1 MKFTLNL
8 IVYQVINSTLGAL
21 TLILFLSSPLL
32 ANNVPQ
38 QITNGLYR
46 SSSQDFFEQGKR
58 QFDKEIE
65 ILIQQLLREPESLL
79 NISDEVQIKDEK
91 LENLDVLSDNLIDN
105 SNQRKSYV
113 ERNDGNFSVQIRRYL
128 GF

>member
-1 MKFTLNL
+1 MKSSLNHL
-8 IVYQVINSTLGAL
+8 VSQVINTTLGAL
-21 TLILFLSSPLL
+21 TLMLFFSSPLL

-65 ILIQQLLREPESLL
+65 ILIQQLLIEPESLL
-79 NISDEVQIKDEK
+79 NISDEVQIKEQK
-91 LENLDVLSDNLIDN
+91 LENLDVLSDNLINN
-105 SNQRKSYV
+105 SNRRKSYV
-113 ERNDGNFSVQIRRYL
+113 ERNDGNFSLQIRRYL

>member
-1 MKFTLNL
+1 MKFPLYL
-8 IVYQVINSTLGAL
+8 SVYQAINTTLSAL
-21 TLILFLSSPLL
+21 TVVLFLSSPIL

-79 NISDEVQIKDEK
+79 NISDEVQIKNEK
-91 LENLDVLSDNLIDN
+91 LENFDVLSDNLIDN

-113 ERNDGNFSVQIRRYL
+113 ERNDGNFSLQRRIYM

>member
-1 MKFTLNL
+1 MKLTLNL

-65 ILIQQLLREPESLL
+65 ILIQQLLIEPESLL

-105 SNQRKSYV
+105 LNQRKSYV
-113 ERNDGNFSVQIRRYL
+113 ERNDGNFSVQIRRYM